1 MRPRTKH
8 HSALSLRASQSA
20 TQTMAARSSFSA
32 AWLFNWSHCD
42 HWIDQ
47 GLACRV
53 DRAREIRVAG
63 HRVTGPSI
71 HQSSSLVA
79 QRGFTH
85 PHRPV
90 TLLHGFQALARKR
103 EGYYTRGA
111 FMRRWSGKTLK
122 PTNMLRGSFFYAHRK
137 SMRGNSVEH
146 VTRDNPSMQSA
157 GVGAL
162 LNRTLGDRVGAQI
175 HVALHRQRA

>member
-1 MRPRTKH
+1 VRVNPPRKQWLPEAASRLLDCSIGHTAIIG
-8 HSALSLRASQSA
+8 STRVSLAALTAPEKFALLVIVSPVQAFTSL
-20 TQTMAARSSFSA
+20 
-32 AWLFNWSHCD
+32 
-42 HWIDQ
+42 
-47 GLACRV
+47 
-53 DRAREIRVAG
+53 
-63 HRVTGPSI
+63 
-71 HQSSSLVA
+71 SLVA

-157 GVGAL
+157 GAGAL

-175 HVALHRQRA
+175 YVALHRQGA

>member
-71 HQSSSLVA
+71 HQSQSSCTTRVHSPA
-79 QRGFTH
+79 QTSNSAPWLPGVGSQKRRLLYPGRFYAQVVGQDFEADEHASRLIFFT
-85 PHRPV
+85 PIV
-90 TLLHGFQALARKR
+90 SQCVG
-103 EGYYTRGA
+103 TRL
-111 FMRRWSGKTLK
+111 S
-122 PTNMLRGSFFYAHRK
+122 MLRATIQACSR
-137 SMRGNSVEH
+137 
-146 VTRDNPSMQSA
+146 Q
-157 GVGAL
+157 
-162 LNRTLGDRVGAQI
+162 AQERSLT
-175 HVALHRQRA
+175 VPWETE